1 MRTERDDW
9 ITVRPEGLYCVPG
22 DFYIDPW
29 RPVERALLTHGHGD
43 HARPGSRHYLAVRQG
58 AGILR
63 RRLGAVD
70 IETVEYGETRHC
82 NDVRVAFHP
91 AGHVLGSA
99 QVRLEYRGEVWTISG
114 DYKLQPDATCAAFEP
129 VPCHVFVTEAT
140 FGLPIYRW
148 QPAPL
153 IFESIQSWWDANAAA
168 GRASVLFCYALG
180 KAQRILGALD
190 AATGPI
196 ICHGSIEPFNALYAE
211 QGIALAPTTPLAG
224 LDRATLRRALV
235 LAPPSAQ
242 RTPWL
247 KRFGDYGDAFAS
259 GWMQLRGTR
268 RRRGVDVGFVLSDHA
283 DWPGL
288 LDAVA
293 ATGAQRVL
301 VTHGL
306 AQPLVRWLREQGLQA
321 DALQSEYGDEDFD
334 ALPSEIT
341 A

>member
-1 MRTERDDW
+1 MTLRA
-9 ITVRPEGLYCVPG
+9 EGLYCVPG

-29 RPVERALLTHGHGD
+29 RPVERAVLTHGHGD
-43 HARPGSRHYLAVRQG
+43 HARPGSGHYLAASPG

-70 IETVEYGETRHC
+70 LDTLAYGATRDC
-82 NDVRVAFHP
+82 NGVRVAFFP

-99 QVRLEYRGEVWTISG
+99 QVRIEYRGEVWVVSG
-114 DYKLQPDATCAAFEP
+114 DYKLQPDPTCDAFEP

-148 QPAPL
+148 RPAPQL
-153 IFESIQSWWDANAAA
+153 FASMQSWWAANAAA
-168 GRASVLFCYALG
+168 GRTSVLFCYALG

-190 AATGPI
+190 AAIGPI
-196 ICHGSIEPFNALYAE
+196 VCHGAIEPFNALYAE
-211 QGIALAPTTPLAG
+211 QGIALAPTVPLAS
-224 LDRATLRRALV
+224 LDRTALRSALV

-268 RRRGVDVGFVLSDHA
+268 RRRGVDVGFALSDHA

-293 ATGAQRVL
+293 ASGAQRVL

-306 AQPLVRWLREQGLQA
+306 AHPLVRWLRHAGLQA
-321 DALQSEYGDEDFD
+321 EVLESEYGDEEAGMAAESD
-334 ALPSEIT
+334 A
-341 A
+341 